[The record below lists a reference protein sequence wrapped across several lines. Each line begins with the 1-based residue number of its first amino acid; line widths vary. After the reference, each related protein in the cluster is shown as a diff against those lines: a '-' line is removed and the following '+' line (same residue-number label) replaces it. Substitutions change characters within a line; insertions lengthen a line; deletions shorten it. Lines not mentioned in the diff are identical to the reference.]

1 MGIRNTWHGYWYMCG
16 HQATQAKTQWSEIR
30 GGSAMN
36 TPMKTDT
43 EHEKTHLRDR
53 ATRQAIFELLQA
65 RDMRPG
71 DCINIILAQFEI
83 ERKGID
89 NAEFSTGVV
98 QLLDKGLLNMQGN
111 AFYLTDAGFEALRR
125 PHA

>member
-1 MGIRNTWHGYWYMCG
+1 MS
-16 HQATQAKTQWSEIR
+16 TQMT
-30 GGSAMN
+30 N
-36 TPMKTDT
+36 DT
-43 EHEKTHLRDR
+43 EHEKTYLRDR

-71 DCINIILAQFEI
+71 DSINIILAQFEI

-89 NAEFSTGVV
+89 NTEFSTGVV

-111 AFYLTDAGFEALRR
+111 AFYLTAAGFEALRR